1 MTKKN
6 RTKVDLGRFK
16 GFARYDGKS
25 LKKLYDDWKS
35 KTSAISGTSIGFYR
49 YSGSLY
55 DYILGHGVSGRV
67 MGNSGPK
74 GVSEERKFKN
84 VIDAVEALANNKAF
98 DVESIREIISV
109 YNTLTRLNRDNE
121 SDENP
126 RNIAFEDP
134 IRFNKKTFKIR
145 ETKTVY
151 GHYITPNYIEHR
163 RAKARKIEKITVPS
177 KVDSS
182 FYNYEKGEAKPPYWQ
197 YTLGPKGLRVVL
209 REALKTM
216 KEMELDITTP
226 IPVGKKRGA
235 GEYSYRNFAEF
246 NGFFKRIFSKKNIKN
261 YITPQGNISTDKIQ
275 RMLRKIKINPK
286 NNAENGEV
294 KSWMDAKGL
303 PGTIESFYIDISRRQ
318 INNIAQK
325 YFKENFEAALE
336 AREKKAREKKDES
349 TFNKSWRELLAW

>member
-25 LKKLYDDWKS
+25 LKKLYGDWKS

-84 VIDAVEALANNKAF
+84 VIDAIEALANNSEF
-98 DVESIREIISV
+98 DSSMINEIITV
-109 YNTLTRLNRDNE
+109 YNTLTRLNKDNE
-121 SDENP
+121 SDDNP

-134 IRFNKKTFKIR
+134 IRFSSKTFKIK

-163 RAKARKIEKITVPS
+163 KAKARKIEKITVPS
-177 KVDSS
+177 KIDSS
-182 FYNYEKGEAKPPYWQ
+182 FYSYDKGEAEPPYWQ
-197 YTLGPKGLRVVL
+197 YTLGPNGLIAVL
-209 REALKTM
+209 EKALDTM

-226 IPVGKKRGA
+226 ISVEKKRGA

-246 NGFFKRIFSKKNIKN
+246 NGFFKRIFSKNNIKN
-261 YITPQGNISTDKIQ
+261 FITPQGNISTDKIQ
-275 RMLRKIKINPK
+275 RMLRKIKISPE
-286 NNAENGEV
+286 NNAENEEV

-325 YFKENFEAALE
+325 YYKKNLEAALN
-336 AREKKAREKKDES
+336 ARKKKDES
-349 TFNKSWRELLAW
+349 KVSKSWRELLAW

>member
-1 MTKKN
+1 MTTTKKN

-35 KTSAISGTSIGFYR
+35 KTSAISGTSIGFYKYNR
-49 YSGSLY
+49 TLY
-55 DYILGHGVSGRV
+55 DYILGHGISGRV
-67 MGNSGPK
+67 MGNSGPA

-84 VIDAVEALANNKAF
+84 VIGAIEALANNSELDSSMIK
-98 DVESIREIISV
+98 EIITV
-109 YNTLTRLNRDNE
+109 YNTLKRLSMDSK

-126 RNIAFEDP
+126 RNIAFKDP
-134 IRFNKKTFKIR
+134 IRFSSKTFKIK
-145 ETKTVY
+145 ETKDVY

-163 RAKARKIEKITVPS
+163 KAKARKMKNINVPS

-182 FYNYEKGEAKPPYWQ
+182 FYSYDKGEAEPPYWQ
-197 YTLGPKGLRVVL
+197 YTLGPKGLIAVL
-209 REALKTM
+209 EEALSTM
-216 KEMELDITTP
+216 KEMGLDITTP
-226 IPVGKKRGA
+226 ISVEKKRGA

-246 NGFFKRIFSKKNIKN
+246 NGFFKRIFSKNNIKN
-261 YITPQGNISTDKIQ
+261 FITPQGNISTDKIQ
-275 RMLRKIKINPK
+275 RMLRKIKISPE
-286 NNAENGEV
+286 NNAENEEV

-325 YFKENFEAALE
+325 YYKKNLEAAL
-336 AREKKAREKKDES
+336 KAREKKDES
-349 TFNKSWRELLAW
+349 KVSKSWREMIAW